1 MSATFYFTFYD
12 YSHFSRYDSTRF
24 FIRRWSEVDKEK
36 SMKRRLEII
45 FFAAKASIINVRYRF
60 KQLNFDFNFNLNTF
74 EHLNINLNW
83 KLCIDFESKQLN
95 RSNIE
100 NTIQLLKLRL
110 FLFFRDGFLMMISQV
125 LRRPFLER
133 RSN

>member
-1 MSATFYFTFYD
+1 MSNCVTDNKFYPSCQLLFILHFTTILIFLD
-12 YSHFSRYDSTRF
+12 TTRF

-83 KLCIDFESKQLN
+83 KLCI
-95 RSNIE
+95 
-100 NTIQLLKLRL
+100 
-110 FLFFRDGFLMMISQV
+110 
-125 LRRPFLER
+125 
-133 RSN
+133 